1 MLFELNNDLKAKNT
15 HAGVLEFI
23 AEEGR
28 VYIPLWMMK
37 SLGLEAGN
45 FLHVKSTSLPLGRFV
60 KIQPQSVD
68 FLDITDPKA
77 VLEQSLRNFSTLTL
91 GDIITIKY
99 NSKFYDILILEAKP
113 SRRGVSIVETDLEVY
128 FKWLINRL
136 ILLRL
141 WVM

>member
-1 MLFELNNDLKAKNT
+1 MLFELNNDLKAKST

-28 VYIPLWMMK
+28 VYMPLWMMK
-37 SLGLEAGN
+37 SLQLDTGN
-45 FLHVKSTSLPLGRFV
+45 FVHVKSTSLPLGRFV

-113 SRRGVSIVETDLEVY
+113 PGRGISIVETDLEV
-128 FKWLINRL
+128 LIKLLRNRWIL
-136 ILLRL
+136 LLRL
-141 WVM
+141 VM